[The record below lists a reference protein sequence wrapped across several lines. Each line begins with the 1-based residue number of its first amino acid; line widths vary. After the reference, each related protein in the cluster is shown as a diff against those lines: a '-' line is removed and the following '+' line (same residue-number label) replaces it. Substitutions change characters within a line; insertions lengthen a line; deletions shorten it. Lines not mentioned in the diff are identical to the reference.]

1 MTQPVVS
8 VVMAVRNGAQFLRES
23 IESIL
28 AQSFD
33 DLEFVIIDDGS
44 IDRTPHILRDYAS
57 ADRRLRVYTQE
68 NRGLAN
74 SLNWGW
80 RLARAELVARMD
92 ADDVAK
98 PERIARQVEHLQL
111 HPKIAVLG
119 TACEFINRDGSRRV
133 PMTLPSE
140 DCEIKKTLPNGNCLA
155 HPSVMI
161 RKSALM
167 EAGGY
172 RSTFLYAEDYDLW
185 LRIAERHRLANLV
198 DPLLSYRLHGGQT
211 SLRHVR
217 QQAISALA
225 ARLAA
230 QRRRQFGKDPFDE
243 AQPVSEQ
250 LLYKLG
256 VAPESLDRAIRQSVA
271 DMSEIALQ
279 LGETEICKRLQNSN
293 NFVGGRWRRAKL
305 HFGGGRLRQGL
316 QCLVRGGLSD
326 V

>member
-1 MTQPVVS
+1 MTQPLVS
-8 VVMAVRNGAQFLRES
+8 VVMAVRNGAEFLRES
-23 IESIL
+23 VESIL

-33 DLEFVIIDDGS
+33 DLEFIIIDDGS
-44 IDRTPHILRDYAS
+44 TDETPEILQKYTS
-57 ADRRLRVYTQE
+57 ADRRVRIYTQE
-68 NRGLAN
+68 NRGLAAA
-74 SLNWGW
+74 LNRGW
-80 RLARAELVARMD
+80 RLAQGEFVARMD

-98 PERIARQVEHLQL
+98 PERIARQVQFLKA
-111 HPKIAVLG
+111 HPETAVVG

-140 DCEIKKTLPNGNCLA
+140 DCEIKKTLANGNCLA

-161 RKSALM
+161 RKSALT

-185 LRIAERHRLANLV
+185 LRIAERHRLANLG

-230 QRRRQFGKDPFDE
+230 QRRRQFDKDPFDE

-256 VAPESLDRAIRQSVA
+256 VAPESLDRAIRQTVA

-279 LGETEICKRLQNSN
+279 LGDTEICKRLEDSN